1 MISLRKGLRG
11 EWCEASTLIQKG
23 RRTAGSR
30 RRVQTQAGIWIKIVS
45 TKKKKKNKR
54 KKKKKNKRRRS
65 RGSMIIN

>member
-45 TKKKKKNKR
+45 TKKKNKR